1 MTILTFLTALITL
14 IIVAATLVQQSEIV
28 KSITTLLKVMEEL
41 LDEIRRK
48 GGEKK

>member
-1 MTILTFLTALITL
+1 MTILTFLTVLITL

-28 KSITTLLKVMEEL
+28 KSIITLLKVMEEL
-41 LDEIRRK
+41 LDEIRK